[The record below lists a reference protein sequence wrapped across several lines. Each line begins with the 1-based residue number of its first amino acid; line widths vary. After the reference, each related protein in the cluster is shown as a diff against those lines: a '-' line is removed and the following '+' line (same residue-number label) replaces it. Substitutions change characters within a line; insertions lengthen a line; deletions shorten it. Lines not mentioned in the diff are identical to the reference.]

1 MADFKIGDRVRTR
14 ASQLHN
20 LIKGPFTGVLCS
32 AGPFYHVIRDDGICG
47 AGLTYWCTNPI
58 VLELDPAYIQNTLVD
73 FDVFVGAYEVPTGDQ
88 WLVDQINKPVANT
101 KKPYVEDVF
110 DPEAFERA
118 MRSL

>member
-1 MADFKIGDRVRTR
+1 MADFKFGDRVRTR

-20 LIKGPFTGVLCS
+20 LIIGPFTGVICS
-32 AGPFYHVIRDDGICG
+32 ADPCHVIRDDGICG

-58 VLELDPAYIQNTLVD
+58 VLELDPAYIQNQVD
-73 FDVFVGAYEVPTGDQ
+73 FVVYAGIAGIPTADQ
-88 WLVDQINKPVANT
+88 WLVEQINKPVANT